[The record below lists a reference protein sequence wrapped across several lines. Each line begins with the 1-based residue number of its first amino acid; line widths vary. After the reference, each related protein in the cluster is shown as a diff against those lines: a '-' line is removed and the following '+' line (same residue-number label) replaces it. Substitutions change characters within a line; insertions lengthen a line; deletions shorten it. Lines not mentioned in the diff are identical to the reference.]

1 MFHRPSVCK
10 RLPTLQ
16 IQFRISGSKA
26 ICFFFS
32 RKKEKSVVSFTH
44 EHNIICSQTQ
54 LDDITLEQTIICRQ
68 LFAGHVMGFRP
79 MKRKTNLHQMII
91 KLIGR
96 GWAKYRD
103 LSVQVASRSII
114 CQSRKKVYIQ
124 DQSFNNFEN
133 NTSYSDRYVP
143 TTKDFT
149 YMRALFNLF
158 RNVMN
163 QTVIHNLCFSFLL
176 GITAVPREIE
186 TMLTKNLAEGGV
198 GGK

>member
-16 IQFRISGSKA
+16 IQFRISESKA
-26 ICFFFS
+26 ICFFFHARR
-32 RKKEKSVVSFTH
+32 RKAWFPLRMS
-44 EHNIICSQTQ
+44 II
-54 LDDITLEQTIICRQ
+54 
-68 LFAGHVMGFRP
+68 LFAAKHSWTTLLLSRP
-79 MKRKTNLHQMII
+79 LFVGSYSQVTWWAFGRWKGRHQMII

-103 LSVQVASRSII
+103 LSVQVVSRSII

-124 DQSFNNFEN
+124 DQSFSNFEG

-143 TTKDFT
+143 TSKDFT